1 MALREQRETLRS
13 SLESLQATATSHA
26 DAIAADAAAGPTPD
40 SLVSAQVEAS
50 VADKRR
56 EEFVGRVVKLREEV
70 DQLNQRLDRL
80 EK

>member
-1 MALREQRETLRS
+1 
-13 SLESLQATATSHA
+13 
-26 DAIAADAAAGPTPD
+26 
-40 SLVSAQVEAS
+40 